1 MDKTEIAAAFEEI
14 AVLLELRGDNPFK
27 VRAYLN
33 AARTLETLDADLG
46 ALIAAGTLTSVKG
59 VGKDLAERITELH
72 TTGRLAMLD
81 ELRASTPPGLIAMLD
96 IPGVGRFAAL
106 LSAQVADR
114 QRVAGELE
122 RVSKEAAHAARE
134 RAALDKERA
143 TLDKEREKETQA
155 LRQQLEALRAIERG
169 ILERE
174 EKMRRRQK

>member
-1 MDKTEIAAAFEEI
+1 MRSLLAVLLLAGCAAFEPLVNPVDAIVAEAVSAARAPAAEQA
-14 AVLLELRGDNPFK
+14 AVLA
-27 VRAYLN
+27 RAEQN
-33 AARTLETLDADLG
+33 AQRSGG
-46 ALIAAGTLTSVKG
+46 ATP
-59 VGKDLAERITELH
+59 AERL
-72 TTGRLAMLD
+72 RLATLLATLPPP
-81 ELRASTPPGLIAMLD
+81 LRDDARAAKLLAPLADATQ
-96 IPGVGRFAAL
+96 PGVGRFAAL
-106 LSAQVADR
+106 LSAQVAER